1 MRRQLA
7 LKNPPLTGDDVAE
20 VQRRLGFDG
29 NDADGVYGELTAA
42 GVEEWKWETGYPQ
55 NKINAILGLWG
66 QALLF
71 GEIPAPADFQKRAAE
86 RKGKLYA
93 ATKGGIVRPLASDP
107 GKWSEF
113 KLADAEGAP
122 ANDGRRYHAG
132 KDWFAPGGSPV
143 RAPMAGTVVEAKV
156 RKTNSGQIFGGTV
169 KIQDAEG
176 KVWVFRHVDP
186 KGVAVGQRV
195 DPGQVVAT
203 VTRWRDGSPHAHIEV
218 WRTLQGGYDYE
229 NMLDPMRFFA

>member
-7 LKNPPLTGDDVAE
+7 LKHPPLRGDDVAE
-20 VQRRLGFDG
+20 VQRFLGFSG
-29 NDADGVYGELTAA
+29 TDADGDYGELTAA
-42 GVEEWKWETGYPQ
+42 RVEEWKWEIGYPA
-55 NKINAILGLWG
+55 NKINSILGLWG

-71 GEIPAPADFQKRAAE
+71 GEVSPPPDFKRRAAE

-93 ATKGGIVRPLASDP
+93 AIKGGVVRPLAGDP

-143 RAPMAGTVVEAKV
+143 RSPVAGTVVEAKV
-156 RKTNSGQIFGGTV
+156 RKTNTGQIFGGTV

-186 KGVAVGQRV
+186 KGVVVGQRV
-195 DPGQVVAT
+195 APGQVVAT
-203 VTRWRDGSPHAHIEV
+203 VTHWRGGSPHAHIEV

-229 NMLDPMRFFA
+229 NMLDPMKFFG

>member
-7 LKNPPLTGDDVAE
+7 LKKPPLRGDDVAE
-20 VQRRLGFDG
+20 VQRFLGFSG
-29 NDADGVYGELTAA
+29 EDADGDYGELTAA
-42 GVEEWKWETGYPQ
+42 RVEEWKWEIGYPQ

-71 GEIPAPADFQKRAAE
+71 GEIAAPADFRKRAAE

-93 ATKGGIVRPLASDP
+93 AIKGGVVRPLAGDP

-143 RAPMAGTVVEAKV
+143 RSPVAGTVVEVKV
-156 RKTNSGQIFGGTV
+156 RKTNTGQIFGGTV

-203 VTRWRDGSPHAHIEV
+203 VTRWR
-218 WRTLQGGYDYE
+218 GG
-229 NMLDPMRFFA
+229 